1 MKEKNMTRS
10 ELKKAAVLDSAML
23 EFQARGFKATSM
35 DDIAKRAEV
44 SKRTVYNHFASK
56 EILFS
61 AIMLEMMNLRCNFQ
75 HVQYSAEQDLGEQL
89 TLLAKYE
96 IAQLQNE
103 NFIAMARV
111 IIAEAIH
118 SPELIQEALAS
129 FNEDESPLIAW
140 FNAAITDGAL
150 TVSSPEIVIKQFISV
165 IKGFCFWPQI
175 VQGEAFPDE
184 DKIALIIDTAV
195 QMVLKQYSSS
205 QYK

>member
-61 AIMLEMMNLRCNFQ
+61 AIMLKMMNLRCNFQ
-75 HVQYSAEQDLGEQL
+75 HVQYSAEQDLREQL

-103 NFIAMARV
+103 SFIAMARV

-129 FNEDESPLIAW
+129 FNEDESPLVAW

-150 TVSSPEIVIKQFISV
+150 TVSSPEIAIKQFISV

-205 QYK
+205 QHK